1 MKILFIGDIVG
12 KGGRKA
18 VASALPEIKKKY
30 TVDVVIA
37 NAENAA
43 HGVGITRSTLEELR
57 AAGIDGFTSGNHIW
71 SKDEALELLGDST
84 NHLIRPQNY
93 PEGPGSGIDRL
104 HVGAYSLAVLN
115 LQGQV
120 FMAEGLD
127 NPFTALDEMLK
138 DPLVESA
145 HAILVDFHA
154 EATSEKVGFGWHAD
168 GRVSA
173 VVGTHTHVATADNR
187 ILPEG
192 TAFIT
197 DVGMC
202 GARDSVIGVDKDIIV
217 STFTTGRK
225 KRHEI
230 PETGTMILN
239 AVIIDVD
246 TKSKKARSIER
257 VDQTV
262 EIH

>member
-1 MKILFIGDIVG
+1 
-12 KGGRKA
+12 
-18 VASALPEIKKKY
+18 
-30 TVDVVIA
+30 
-37 NAENAA
+37 
-43 HGVGITRSTLEELR
+43 
-57 AAGIDGFTSGNHIW
+57 
-71 SKDEALELLGDST
+71 
-84 NHLIRPQNY
+84 
-93 PEGPGSGIDRL
+93 
-104 HVGAYSLAVLN
+104 
-115 LQGQV
+115 
-120 FMAEGLD
+120 
-127 NPFTALDEMLK
+127 
-138 DPLVESA
+138 
-145 HAILVDFHA
+145 VDFHA